1 MSLMPPFRSFASD
14 NNAGIHPAILQAIA
28 NANADHALGYGD
40 DVYTQRAIAKFKE
53 HLGEDI
59 EVYFVFNGTGANV
72 IALSAICQPYHAVI
86 CAETAHIN
94 VDECGAP
101 EKFAG
106 CKLIDVP
113 TRDGKLTVDL
123 IAPHIRDIG
132 VEHHVQARA
141 VSITQSTELGTVY
154 TPNEVR
160 AIADFVHAQGLL
172 LHMDGARICNAAAA
186 LGCGLREITRDCGV
200 DVLSFGGTKNGL
212 MLGEAVIFFPSPGRG
227 GAGGEVKFIRK
238 QAMQL
243 ASKMRFVAA
252 QFEALLS
259 NDLWLHNARHA
270 NQMAQKLGAG
280 VAQIPAIA
288 LSRPVQA
295 NAVFA
300 MIPRMCIAPL
310 QEQYFFY
317 VWDEAANE
325 VRWMTS
331 FDTTDE
337 DVESFLNVVARVL
350 DRKGDA
356 ATLQSS

>member
-1 MSLMPPFRSFASD
+1 MPNFRSFASD
-14 NNAGIHPAILQAIA
+14 NNAGIHPTILQAIA
-28 NANADHALGYGD
+28 NANTDHVVGYGD

-59 EVYFVFNGTGANV
+59 DVYFVFNGTGANV

-101 EKFAG
+101 EKFTS

-113 TRDGKLTVDL
+113 TQDGKLTVDL
-123 IAPHIRDIG
+123 IAPHIKDLG
-132 VEHHVQARA
+132 VEHHVQVRA
-141 VSITQSTELGTVY
+141 VSITQTTELGTVY

-172 LHMDGARICNAAAA
+172 LHMDGARISNAAAA
-186 LGCGLREITRDCGV
+186 LGCSLREITRDCGV

-212 MLGEAVIFFPSPGRG
+212 MLGEAVVLFSSALR
-227 GAGGEVKFIRK
+227 AGGGVKFIRK

-259 NDLWLHNARHA
+259 DDLWLHNARHA
-270 NQMAQKLGAG
+270 NQMAQKLAAG
-280 VAQIPAIA
+280 VAHIPAIK

-300 MIPRMCIAPL
+300 VVPHACIALL
-310 QEQYFFY
+310 QEHYFFY

-331 FDTTDE
+331 FDTTDN
-337 DVESFLNVVARVL
+337 DVENFLDVVQR
-350 DRKGDA
+350 
-356 ATLQSS
+356 ATA

>member
-1 MSLMPPFRSFASD
+1 MTNFRSFASD
-14 NNAGIHPAILQAIA
+14 NNAGIHPTILQAIA
-28 NANADHALGYGD
+28 NANTDHVVGYGD
-40 DVYTQRAIAKFKE
+40 DAYTRRAIAKFKE

-101 EKFAG
+101 EKFTG

-113 TRDGKLTVDL
+113 TQDGKLTVDL
-123 IAPHIRDIG
+123 IAPHIKDIG
-132 VEHHVQARA
+132 VEHHVQVRA
-141 VSITQSTELGTVY
+141 VSITQTTELGTVY
-154 TPNEVR
+154 TPDEVR

-172 LHMDGARICNAAAA
+172 LHMDGARISNAAAA

-212 MLGEAVIFFPSPGRG
+212 MLGEAVIFLPSPLRREV
-227 GAGGEVKFIRK
+227 GGEVLGRNVKFIRK

-259 NDLWLHNARHA
+259 NDLWLHSARHA
-270 NQMAQKLGAG
+270 NQMAQKLAAG
-280 VAQIPAIA
+280 VAHIPAIQ

-300 MIPRMCIAPL
+300 VVPHACIALL

-337 DVESFLNVVARVL
+337 DVENFLDVVQRVAVT
-350 DRKGDA
+350 R
-356 ATLQSS
+356 

>member
-1 MSLMPPFRSFASD
+1 MTNFRSFASD
-14 NNAGIHPAILQAIA
+14 NNAGIHPTILQAIA
-28 NANADHALGYGD
+28 NANADHVVGYGD

-59 EVYFVFNGTGANV
+59 DVYFVFNGTGANV

-101 EKFAG
+101 EKFTG

-113 TRDGKLTVDL
+113 TQDGKLTVDL
-123 IAPHIRDIG
+123 IVPHIKDIG
-132 VEHHVQARA
+132 VEHHVQVRA
-141 VSITQSTELGTVY
+141 VSITQTTELGTVY
-154 TPNEVR
+154 TPDEVR
-160 AIADFVHAQGLL
+160 TIADFVHAQGLL
-172 LHMDGARICNAAAA
+172 LHMDGARISNAAAA

-212 MLGEAVIFFPSPGRG
+212 MLGEAVIFFPSSPLLLSPAGRG
-227 GAGGEVKFIRK
+227 VASDARGEGVKFIRK

-243 ASKMRFVAA
+243 ASKMRFIAA

-259 NDLWLHNARHA
+259 NDLWLHSARHA
-270 NQMAQKLGAG
+270 NQMAQRLAAGA
-280 VAQIPAIA
+280 AHIPAIQ

-300 MIPRMCIAPL
+300 IVPQACIAPL
-310 QEQYFFY
+310 QAHYFFY

-337 DVESFLNVVARVL
+337 DVENFLDVVQ
-350 DRKGDA
+350 K
-356 ATLQSS
+356 ATMQR